1 MRLKSVAQ
9 VLMAVGMVGLLL
21 YALLGLYARGMTSR
35 TVLLFAALV
44 ALSSGVVF
52 YLLSGAR
59 GER

>member
-1 MRLKSVAQ
+1 
-9 VLMAVGMVGLLL
+9 MAVGMVGLLL